1 MNYWL
6 VKSEPHTFSWQQFT
20 ADGRTVWD
28 GVRNYQARNYMQRM
42 KTGEFVLFY
51 HSGTERKVVG
61 LARVAKEAFPDL
73 TADDNRWVAVEL
85 IPVEP
90 LNKFVSLEQIKK
102 EIKLKDVL
110 LLRQSRLSVMPL
122 NFEQFNVI
130 CNLGAINTYR
140 HE

>member
-6 VKSEPHTFSWQQFT
+6 VKTEPHTYSWQQFT

-28 GVRNYQARNYMQRM
+28 GVRNYQARNYMQHM
-42 KTGEFVLFY
+42 KTGDLVLFY
-51 HSGTERKVVG
+51 HSGIEKKITG
-61 LARVAKEAFPDL
+61 LARVAKEAFPDP
-73 TADDNRWVAVEL
+73 TAGDIRWVAVEL

-90 LNKFVSLEQIKK
+90 LNKFVALEQIKK

-110 LLRQSRLSVMPL
+110 LLRQTRLSVMPL
-122 NFEQFNVI
+122 NSEQFNII
-130 CNLGAINTYR
+130 CSLGAINSYR